1 MIKLNKKEKEFLLS
15 WLSDDLYIV
24 KRDIKRHQDN
34 EDVIE
39 ELKPKENIFSSII
52 KKLNNDTKEKKN
64 GK

>member
-34 EDVIE
+34 EEIIE

>member
-34 EDVIE
+34 EEIIE

-52 KKLNNDTKEKKN
+52 KKLSNNTKEKKN